1 MTTAPWWAYSIVI
14 VGAALILYVS
24 LVAISQ
30 WGFRQGD
37 KSSGDGRP
45 PARSSTLGR
54 VAEKVR
60 RKLAG
65 GSTSSGGS
73 KRE

>member
-1 MTTAPWWAYSIVI
+1 MTNAPWWAYSIVI
-14 VGAALILYVS
+14 VGVVLILYVS

-30 WGFRQGD
+30 WGFRQED

-45 PARSSTLGR
+45 PARNSTLAR

-60 RKLAG
+60 RKLTG
-65 GSTSSGGS
+65 GSTSSSGS